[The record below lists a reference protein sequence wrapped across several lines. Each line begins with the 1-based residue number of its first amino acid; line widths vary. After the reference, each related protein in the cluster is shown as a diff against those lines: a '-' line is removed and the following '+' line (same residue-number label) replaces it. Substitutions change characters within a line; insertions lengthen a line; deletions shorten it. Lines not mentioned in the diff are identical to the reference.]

1 MATEYFPFV
10 QNAEAAA
17 LHGADIKDM
26 LEEPMKVARLEMTLG
41 TYSRVLDTWYIASL
55 AMPPNTQAVGAA
67 GFKINVIGPKAD
79 LQKMRPKLEPR

>member
-1 MATEYFPFV
+1 M

-26 LEEPMKVARLEMTLG
+26 LDQPM
-41 TYSRVLDTWYIASL
+41 S
-55 AMPPNTQAVGAA
+55 GAA

-79 LQKMRPKLEPR
+79 LEKMRPKLEPRWVV